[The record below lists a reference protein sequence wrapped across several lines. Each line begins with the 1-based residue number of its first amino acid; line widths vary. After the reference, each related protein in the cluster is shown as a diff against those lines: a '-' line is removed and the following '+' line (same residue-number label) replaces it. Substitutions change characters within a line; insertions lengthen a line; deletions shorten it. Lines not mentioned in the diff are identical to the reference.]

1 MHVSNIPIDELKP
14 FVKNPKKHPEK
25 QIKFLKKSFKE
36 FGWTNPILVAQDNM
50 IVAGHGR
57 WEAAKQAGFTEVPV
71 IKLDMPYEK
80 AVAYVVA
87 DNHLAELAETD
98 NEQLAE
104 LLQDIS
110 QIEDFDIE
118 ATGYEMED
126 IDEMINELHPNV
138 IIEDEV
144 PEVPDEPITQRGD
157 VWELGR
163 HRLMCGDSTVGDDV
177 GVMMGGALAD
187 LVVTDPPYNVD
198 YTGKTEDALKIG
210 NDSMSDS
217 EFYAFLFAAYQ
228 QMYDHSVDGAGIY
241 VFHADMEGINFR
253 KSMIDAGYKLSQC
266 CVWVKN
272 SMVMGR
278 QDYHWQH
285 EPVLV
290 GWKPTAAHKWYSDR
304 KQTTVW
310 NFDRPTASRD
320 HPTSKPIELIA
331 YPITNSSE
339 RGDVVLDLFGGS
351 GSTLIACEQTNRT
364 NCSMELDPHY
374 CDVIIQRY
382 VNLTGNTQLIR
393 NGEPYTWQAKEQ

>member
-1 MHVSNIPIDELKP
+1 
-14 FVKNPKKHPEK
+14 
-25 QIKFLKKSFKE
+25 
-36 FGWTNPILVAQDNM
+36 
-50 IVAGHGR
+50 
-57 WEAAKQAGFTEVPV
+57 
-71 IKLDMPYEK
+71 
-80 AVAYVVA
+80 
-87 DNHLAELAETD
+87 
-98 NEQLAE
+98 LAE
-104 LLQDIS
+104 LLQEIS
-110 QIEDFDIE
+110 QYDDFDIE
-118 ATGYEMED
+118 ATGFEMDD
-126 IDEMINELHPNV
+126 IDDMINELHPKE

-144 PEVPDEPITQRGD
+144 PDVPEEPVTCRGD

-163 HRLMCGDSTVGDDV
+163 HRLMCGDSTLNEDV
-177 GVMMGGALAD
+177 TMLMGGALAD

-228 QMYDHSVDGAGIY
+228 KMYDHSDDGAGIY
-241 VFHADMEGINFR
+241 VFHADTEGINFR
-253 KSMIDAGYKLSQC
+253 KAMIDNGYKLSQC

-310 NFDRPTASRD
+310 NFDRPTASRE
-320 HPTSKPIELIA
+320 HPTSKPIELII
-331 YPITNSSE
+331 YPITNSSKTN
-339 RGDVVLDLFGGS
+339 DIVLDTFGGS
-351 GSTLIACEQTNRT
+351 GSTLIACEQTNRI
-364 NCSMELDPHY
+364 NYSMELDPHY

-382 VNLTGNTQLIR
+382 VNLTGNTELKR
-393 NGEPYTWQAKEQ
+393 NGEPYTWQVKEK